1 MERDP
6 VLDAVG
12 PRLRELRRRRGG
24 TLAGLSEST
33 GISVSTLSRLESG
46 GRKPTLELLLA
57 LARAYQ
63 VPLDEL
69 VGAPSPGDPRIRIRP
84 VRRGGRTLIP
94 LTRQPGGIRAYKMI
108 APADEPV
115 GEQQSHEG
123 YEWMYV
129 LSGQL
134 RLMLGELDIV
144 MRPGEAAEFDTHT
157 PHWFGSAG
165 QRPVELLI
173 LFGPQGERLHVRARP
188 RAARPR

>member
-12 PRLRELRRRRGG
+12 PRLRALRRRRGG
-24 TLAGLSEST
+24 TLAELSEST
-33 GISVSTLSRLESG
+33 GVSVSTLSRLESG

-69 VGAPSPGDPRIRIRP
+69 VGAPPPGDPRIRARP

-108 APADEPV
+108 VPAGEPV

-129 LSGQL
+129 LSGRL
-134 RLMLGELDIV
+134 RLRLGE
-144 MRPGEAAEFDTHT
+144 H
-157 PHWFGSAG
+157 
-165 QRPVELLI
+165 
-173 LFGPQGERLHVRARP
+173 RLRHEGRRGG
-188 RAARPR
+188 